1 MDFSIFHW
9 KFSIFLRS
17 LWSTWKSC
25 GWNTGKNIEFCRL
38 FWLVLIIS
46 AFCATIV
53 LSLKSLDRYETKST
67 VVTIERDHYYWNTSL
82 PSLTICPTSNRIDRV
97 YFNEYCQKRGIDG
110 DDKVEFYDFLESMAN
125 ATYDTF
131 HQIKNHSSVEVR
143 IVACWRTFIRRMIF
157 FFFWI
162 FFRNCICCRRI
173 IWCWFI
179 ICRGIGHGSQ
189 ILKNASEH
197 IETGSWFAVSRY
209 SLNMAFVTRPT
220 IFWQPICPQSG
231 CIPVFHRVSIS
242 NLIILLIVAIFRLL
256 LTGVNPLPPVADSF
270 LENREIIEVL
280 AGNLFD
286 GDMGYNMVGFGD
298 HITVNIL
305 HSQRD
310 EHFFTRTF
318 YHVQDVPSQSVRNH
332 QYRESELLHG
342 LRHWIPLLFEWSN
355 RGQEFPKVRENCM
368 TLIS

>member
-1 MDFSIFHW
+1 MPDV
-9 KFSIFLRS
+9 K
-17 LWSTWKSC
+17 
-25 GWNTGKNIEFCRL
+25 
-38 FWLVLIIS
+38 
-46 AFCATIV
+46 
-53 LSLKSLDRYETKST
+53 
-67 VVTIERDHYYWNTSL
+67 
-82 PSLTICPTSNRIDRV
+82 SNRSRLLQWILPEKRYRRWRQSWILRFFGINGQCYV
-97 YFNEYCQKRGIDG
+97 RHVPSNQKSQQCWGSHCCLLTYIHSE
-110 DDKVEFYDFLESMAN
+110 DD
-125 ATYDTF
+125 
-131 HQIKNHSSVEVR
+131 
-143 IVACWRTFIRRMIF
+143 F